1 MEQPQSPFAIP
12 REDVEALNES
22 EGFRMLRNYLAR
34 NAEYAE
40 FPFHYHHIRQEQ
52 MLTLHSFCNEH
63 DKCDSEAQ
71 ETWLLHRD
79 ILHALIMPVVTL
91 FRRASAL
98 AEAALC
104 TRRTEDLE
112 LAFAG
117 EARGAF
123 LCLQC
128 ILTEEEEWCRGTGCP
143 GMLIEIPRKAKLQH

>member
-1 MEQPQSPFAIP
+1 
-12 REDVEALNES
+12 
-22 EGFRMLRNYLAR
+22 
-34 NAEYAE
+34 
-40 FPFHYHHIRQEQ
+40 
-52 MLTLHSFCNEH
+52 
-63 DKCDSEAQ
+63 
-71 ETWLLHRD
+71 
-79 ILHALIMPVVTL
+79 MPVVTL

-128 ILTEEEEWCRGTGCP
+128 ILTEEEEWCKGTGCP
-143 GMLIEIPRKAKLQH
+143 GMIVCIFATKTKTNLEFSMRCRHNPVDRITHSSHHCRIPSLHGLRRIPRRNSYG

>member
-1 MEQPQSPFAIP
+1 MYAPELSCKK
-12 REDVEALNES
+12 RRVC
-22 EGFRMLRNYLAR
+22 YLLSL
-34 NAEYAE
+34 
-40 FPFHYHHIRQEQ
+40 I
-52 MLTLHSFCNEH
+52 LTLSQDSADNDHSFCNDH
-63 DKCDSEAQ
+63 SQCDAEAQ

-79 ILHALIMPVVTL
+79 ILHALIMPIVAL
-91 FRRASAL
+91 FSRASAL

-128 ILTEEEEWCRGTGCP
+128 ILTEEEEWCKGMGCP
-143 GMLIEIPRKAKLQH
+143 GMYII

>member
-1 MEQPQSPFAIP
+1 
-12 REDVEALNES
+12 
-22 EGFRMLRNYLAR
+22 
-34 NAEYAE
+34 
-40 FPFHYHHIRQEQ
+40 
-52 MLTLHSFCNEH
+52 
-63 DKCDSEAQ
+63 
-71 ETWLLHRD
+71 
-79 ILHALIMPVVTL
+79 MPVVTL

-128 ILTEEEEWCRGTGCP
+128 ILTEEEEWCKGTGCP
-143 GMLIEIPRKAKLQH
+143 GTKINSPSRLSLKTNLEHSMRCEYNSVNRIAHPPHHRRFPPLHGFCRITRWYAYG